1 MKKILVP
8 TDFSQHAD
16 YALRTAVQIAQKND
30 GEIILLHMLELPSQI
45 VDKVSGQSGSVP
57 EVMFFIQKTRERF
70 EEVKNQD
77 FLKGIP
83 ITEAVQFER
92 AFDGIIK
99 ASKEQ
104 NIDLVVMGSHGTSGV
119 RGFFV
124 GSNTEKVVRSS
135 DVPVLVVKRELNIGK
150 INTIVFASDFSE
162 EGRKP
167 FEEAVLFSKSFG
179 AKMNLLMVNTVG
191 RFLSTE
197 ESDRK
202 IRLFLENFNLNDLDY
217 SVHVY
222 NDYSVEKGVLNF
234 ANKTNPDLICVGTHG
249 RKGISHY
256 LNGSVGEDI
265 VNNAVRPVVTFKI

>member
-16 YALRTAVQIAQKND
+16 YALRTAAQIAQKND

-45 VDKVSGQSGSVP
+45 IDKVSGQSGSVP
-57 EVMFFIQKTRERF
+57 EVMFFIQKTKERF
-70 EEVKNQD
+70 EEVKSQD
-77 FLKGIP
+77 FLKGVLV
-83 ITEAVQFER
+83 TEAVQFER
-92 AFDGIIK
+92 AFEGVIK
-99 ASKEQ
+99 ASKVH

-135 DVPVLVVKRELNIGK
+135 DIPVLVVKRELNIGK
-150 INTIVFASDFSE
+150 INSMVFASDFSE
-162 EGRKP
+162 EAKKP
-167 FEEAVLFSKSFG
+167 FEEAVLFAKSFG
-179 AKMNLLMVNTVG
+179 AKMNLLLVNTAG

-202 IRLFLENFNLNDLDY
+202 MSLFLENFDLSDLDY

-234 ANKTNPDLICVGTHG
+234 ANKTNPDLIGVGTHG

-256 LNGSVGEDI
+256 LNGSIGEDI
-265 VNNAVRPVVTFKI
+265 VNNAIRPVITFKI